1 MEKLRIN
8 LVPNELLSVA
18 PAAVQ
23 ISVGID
29 ERGSFLQTTDGLL
42 LRRVT
47 DTPHLR
53 WATLATERDGT
64 VSLFQSDGAAVEEYR
79 LGKLN
84 QMMAF
89 DAGEYDLAPPK

>member
-1 MEKLRIN
+1 VRALTK
-8 LVPNELLSVA
+8 S
-18 PAAVQ
+18 
-23 ISVGID
+23 
-29 ERGSFLQTTDGLL
+29 GSFLQTMDGLL

-53 WATLATERDGT
+53 WATLTTDRDGT
-64 VSLFQSDGAAVEEYR
+64 VSLFESDGAAVEEYR

-89 DAGEYDLAPPK
+89 DAGEYEVAAPK